1 MELAFK
7 ISLSFGVGAFVI
19 IMMKL
24 ICVEFIKEAENWR
37 EKMCGFLL
45 MFSLLCL
52 AMVMVCVWFTDFR
65 GID

>member
-7 ISLSFGVGAFVI
+7 IGLSFGVGAFVI
-19 IMMKL
+19 IMMG
-24 ICVEFIKEAENWR
+24 ICIGFIKEAENWK

-45 MFSLLCL
+45 VFSLLCL

-65 GID
+65 GMD

>member
-19 IMMKL
+19 IMMRL
-24 ICVEFIKEAENWR
+24 CVEFIKEAENWK
-37 EKMCGFLL
+37 EKMCGVLL
-45 MFSLLCL
+45 MFLLLCL
-52 AMVMVCVWFTDFR
+52 VIAMFCVWFTDFR